1 MCDVVPGSTIVCGAM
16 TLNPFMHQQA
26 LKVANLNV
34 RYATLQDVTTVDVLS
49 NYQKRSKL
57 SPPTMIP

>member
-1 MCDVVPGSTIVCGAM
+1 M

-26 LKVANLNV
+26 LKVANLNE
-34 RYATLQDVTTVDVLS
+34 RYATLQDVTTIDVLS

>member
-1 MCDVVPGSTIVCGAM
+1 M

-34 RYATLQDVTTVDVLS
+34 HYATLQDVMTIDILS

-57 SPPTMIP
+57 SSPTMIP